1 MNRQKKFQFPVRKLL
16 FDGLNNIFRPSGSV
30 RVNADCRKV
39 AHKIL
44 FVLPTMT
51 NIVAVE
57 NQIMYIY
64 CI

>member
-1 MNRQKKFQFPVRKLL
+1 MRKLL
-16 FDGLNNIFRPSGSV
+16 FDGLNIIFRPSGSV

-39 AHKIL
+39 AHRIL
-44 FVLPTMT
+44 FVLPNMT
-51 NIVAVE
+51 NIAAIE

>member
-1 MNRQKKFQFPVRKLL
+1 MNRQKQFQFPVRKLL

-39 AHKIL
+39 AHRIL

-51 NIVAVE
+51 VAVE